1 MIKLCVK
8 FVADFQAFDFINVYF
23 YVKKYFFKDTVWNL
37 NYMSNTRPWF
47 VQLALITKPQLISM
61 HQLHLCKE

>member
-8 FVADFQAFDFINVYF
+8 FVADFQAFDIINVYF

-47 VQLALITKPQLISM
+47 V
-61 HQLHLCKE
+61 